1 MRVLYFH
8 QYFST
13 RDGTT
18 GTRSYEF
25 ARRLVQRGHQVT
37 MVCGYLNG
45 ANGVFSGMDRSRVNR
60 VSVDGIDVIELGVPY
75 SNHLG
80 LRARTKAFLRFA
92 LRSVRIAL
100 KEDYDVLFA
109 TSTPLTVA
117 LPGIAMKLRFWKRR
131 PFVFEVRDLWPELP
145 RAMGGVPAPI
155 LWGMAVLERAAYFFA
170 DGAVGLAPGIVDGI
184 RKKARA
190 QLPVELV
197 PNACDV
203 DVFRPGERVGLH
215 LDGVEDGDCVAL
227 FTGTHGKANGL
238 HSALD
243 AAAVLKQRGRNDIK
257 LVFVGD
263 GMMKPS
269 LVERA
274 RMEGLDN
281 CLFLDTVPKTRLAVI
296 TGVADVGLMILEN
309 VPEFYRGTSPN
320 KFFDYIAAGLPVLN
334 NYPGWLAEL
343 IERSDCGIAVP
354 PGDAEAFASAL
365 EALANSPQ
373 VRARM
378 GANARK
384 LAEDEFNREILAG
397 RFADFVEKIAAKRSV
412 SRLVKAAAH

>member
-37 MVCGYLNG
+37 MVCGSLNG
-45 ANGVFSGMDRSRVNR
+45 GTESFHGKNRSCINR

-80 LRARTKAFLRFA
+80 LTARAMAFLRFA
-92 LRSVRIAL
+92 FRSVRIAL
-100 KEDYDVLFA
+100 KEDYDLLFA

-145 RAMGGVPAPI
+145 RAMGGVPVPI
-155 LWGMAVLERAAYFFA
+155 LWGMEILERAAYYFA
-170 DGAVGLAPGIVDGI
+170 DGAVGLAPGIVEGI
-184 RKKARA
+184 RKKSRA
-190 QLPVELV
+190 NLPVELV

-203 DVFRPGERVGLH
+203 DVFCPGTRDVLR
-215 LDGVEDGDCVAL
+215 LDGVADGDCVAL
-227 FTGTHGKANGL
+227 FTGAHGRANGL
-238 HSALD
+238 YAVLD
-243 AAAVLKQRGRNDIK
+243 AAAVLKRRGRNDIK
-257 LVFVGD
+257 LLFVGD

-269 LVERA
+269 LVARA
-274 RMEGLDN
+274 KAEGLTS
-281 CLFLDTVPKTRLAVI
+281 CVFVDTVPKTRLAAI
-296 TGVADVGLMILEN
+296 TGAADVGLMILEN
-309 VPEFYRGTSPN
+309 VPAFYRGTSPN
-320 KFFDYIAAGLPVLN
+320 KFFDYIASGLPVLN
-334 NYPGWLAEL
+334 NYPGWLADV
-343 IERSDCGIAVP
+343 IARNDCGVVVP
-354 PGDAEAFASAL
+354 PGDPDAFASAL
-365 EALANSPQ
+365 ESLADSSA

-378 GANARK
+378 GANARR
-384 LAEDEFNREILAG
+384 LAEEEFNREMLAG
-397 RFADFVEKIAAKRSV
+397 HFVDFVEKLAAR
-412 SRLVKAAAH
+412 